1 MYFNKYKKYKA
12 KYNSALKQLGNA
24 EYKLDDNFTQSL
36 TLNNPPIQTDKQGLI
51 MGHGIQIP
59 NELCIIPYNIYL
71 RPSSSSFKPGFIF
84 EHSSDR
90 TDFMIHSEDR
100 KEVEFIDDYKG
111 LYKPGSLIPNLL
123 ITFPLDWPD
132 NGSFVYSGIITRDI
146 PSRSDSSSPL
156 KWDYRFERETS
167 SPTSE
172 NMKNKEIK
180 EIVERIHHEKKLT
193 PLLNPLLKEE
203 WRNSIKDICM
213 KYNNDTI
220 IDKEEI
226 YNNTITINEKV
237 YQGFRLSDILN
248 KISVAIDNNSS
259 LPNTYIARPCRGGDL
274 DVKNLC
280 NPLSLSLINIPHLT
294 REISSFNNPD
304 MNNFKNDLKSIIS
317 EIKNNPEQYIK
328 KLEEKCL
335 YSWPADINLYSVY
348 INIDITELEIIL
360 KTDTLAMLIT
370 LLSVKY
376 INYKQYCDFFKIKNY
391 DIMYFE
397 SI

>member
-24 EYKLDDNFTQSL
+24 EYKLEDNFTQSL
-36 TLNNPPIQTDKQGLI
+36 TLNNHPKQTDKQGLI

-59 NELCIIPYNIYL
+59 NELCIIPYNMYL
-71 RPSSSSFKPGFIF
+71 RPSSSSFKPGLIG
-84 EHSSDR
+84 HNSSDR
-90 TDFMIHSEDR
+90 TEFMIRSEDR
-100 KEVEFIDDYKG
+100 NEVEFIDDYNG

-123 ITFPLDWPD
+123 ITFPLDWSD
-132 NGSFVYSGIITRDI
+132 KGSFVYSGIITRNI
-146 PSRSDSSSPL
+146 PSRSDSSGLSPL

-167 SPTSE
+167 SPSSE

-180 EIVERIHHEKKLT
+180 EIVKRIHQDKQLT
-193 PLLNPLLKEE
+193 TSLKEE

-220 IDKEEI
+220 IDKEDI

-248 KISVAIDNNSS
+248 KISVAIENNSS
-259 LPNTYIARPCRGGDL
+259 LPNTYIAMPCRGGDL
-274 DVKNLC
+274 DVKKLC

-317 EIKNNPEQYIK
+317 EIKNNPKQYIK

-335 YSWPADINLYSVY
+335 DSSPEDINLYFFY
-348 INIDITELEIIL
+348 LYIDITELEIIL
-360 KTDTLAMLIT
+360 KTDTLAMLIN